1 MLNWLWAGM
10 ILIGTGYGAA
20 TGNLAAVTNGALAS
34 AKDAVDLCVFMAG
47 VMGLWTGI
55 MKIAER
61 SGIIEQ
67 LNHLL
72 HPLYRLLFPDIPK
85 GHPAEEAINLNIAAN
100 ILGLGWAATPAGLK
114 AMEGL
119 AQLEDERAALPTQY
133 AGNGEPMQSE
143 ELGGV
148 FIRKEKH
155 SGRQAESH
163 RDENGCLKQASNEMC
178 TFLILNISS
187 LQLIPVNVI
196 AYRAQYGSVSPAAI
210 TGPVLIATAVST
222 LVGIIFCR
230 VMCRRSV

>member
-10 ILIGTGYGAA
+10 ILLGVSYGAA

-55 MKIAER
+55 MEIAER
-61 SGIIEQ
+61 SGIIGQ
-67 LNHLL
+67 LNRLL
-72 HPLYRLLFPDIPK
+72 RPLYRLLFPDIPQ

-119 AQLEDERAALPTQY
+119 AQLEEEREVVSL
-133 AGNGEPMQSE
+133 
-143 ELGGV
+143 
-148 FIRKEKH
+148 RKEKLNDRKA
-155 SGRQAESH
+155 GNH
-163 RDENGCLKQASNEMC
+163 RDAAGCLRKASNEMC

-210 TGPVLIATAVST
+210 TGPVLIATSVST

-230 VMCRRSV
+230 VMCRRSA